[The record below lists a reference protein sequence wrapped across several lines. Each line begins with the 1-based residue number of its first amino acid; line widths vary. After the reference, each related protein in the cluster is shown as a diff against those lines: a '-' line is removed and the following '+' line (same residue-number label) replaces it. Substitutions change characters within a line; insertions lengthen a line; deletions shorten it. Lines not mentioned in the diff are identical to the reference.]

1 MSSMVAWL
9 LRLGM
14 LSGIYLANF
23 GQVQAAGAPGSSPA
37 EVKSGEEWPRITEV
51 SADRLAIHDRP
62 DETSYRTGTLEPGD
76 QVRVRGWAEGGWVAI
91 DPPATTIGWVER
103 ASLELGDEAGE
114 RGGHRLDPGEPG
126 SGPPVRAW
134 VVVPRAVVR
143 SGHLKA
149 RMPGPPWLELPKG
162 TMVQLMDRSPVTIGR
177 GSAATL
183 WFAVV
188 PPGKAACYVRAEG
201 LKDVPRREGVS
212 EVLAAYL
219 VPEGEDPKARGPP
232 GNRCRRASRPRSGGL
247 TRRTARSW
255 RSSRSSAGV
264 STRSGPIT
272 RRS

>member
-1 MSSMVAWL
+1 M
-9 LRLGM
+9 
-14 LSGIYLANF
+14 
-23 GQVQAAGAPGSSPA
+23 
-37 EVKSGEEWPRITEV
+37 
-51 SADRLAIHDRP
+51 
-62 DETSYRTGTLEPGD
+62 
-76 QVRVRGWAEGGWVAI
+76 RVRGWAEGGWVAI
-91 DPPATTIGWVER
+91 DPPAATIGWVER

-126 SGPPVRAW
+126 SGPPARAW
-134 VVVPRAVVR
+134 VVVPGAVVR

-162 TMVQLMDRSPVTIGR
+162 TMVQLVDRPPVTIGR

-188 PPGKAACYVRAEG
+188 PPGEAACYVRAEG
-201 LKDVPRREGVS
+201 LKDAPRREGVS

-219 VPEGEDPKARGPP
+219 VPEGEDPKARGQP
-232 GNRCRRASRPRSGGL
+232 GSRCRRASRPRSGGL